1 MPNNINTQIQID
13 LGYYYTCNSSK
24 QSIRS
29 KVELTTETPNTIN
42 SNSILQYQ
50 HDDTRAIVGESAS
63 QHPIEL
69 NKTKNI
75 AYQILTY
82 SLITKSLTPKT
93 PTNINLVINYPLNI
107 YNSKSKSEF
116 ESFIKTPD
124 FINIFINSI
133 QFTFHIQKCLTFP
146 QTIPVAY
153 IHPQHFQNSIHSII
167 DIGGLTCQGII
178 LDNFNPIPNTKF
190 SESLGSIILYNQIRK
205 NLNSVFNLNI
215 QDYEIPHIINSGLPS
230 HLISSKSLI
239 NSIIDSHISEIIKY
253 LKFNNWNI
261 ETIPIMFT
269 GGGSLLI
276 KSHLLK
282 RFPSAIFSSNPLY
295 DNVLGLKV
303 VSDSVFKMQT
313 QMFQH

>member
-178 LDNFNPIPNTKF
+178 LDNFSTN
-190 SESLGSIILYNQIRK
+190 Y
-205 NLNSVFNLNI
+205 
-215 QDYEIPHIINSGLPS
+215 
-230 HLISSKSLI
+230 
-239 NSIIDSHISEIIKY
+239 
-253 LKFNNWNI
+253 
-261 ETIPIMFT
+261 
-269 GGGSLLI
+269 
-276 KSHLLK
+276 
-282 RFPSAIFSSNPLY
+282 
-295 DNVLGLKV
+295 
-303 VSDSVFKMQT
+303 
-313 QMFQH
+313 